1 MSKVNLSEEYDR
13 DYYQWI
19 LKNVQL
25 LKEGRFNNIDA
36 ANIAEELE
44 SMVKRDKRQLVNRM
58 IVLLTHLLKW
68 HYQFE
73 ARSSSWKGTIMEQR
87 RRLQQLLNDSPSLKP
102 LLEEQLLTAWKEARE
117 SASVE
122 TGQAITTYPEQC
134 IWDTDEILNPE
145 WLPES

>member
-1 MSKVNLSEEYDR
+1 MSKINLSEEYDR

-25 LKEGRFNNIDA
+25 LKEGHLNSIDA

-44 SMVKRDKRQLVNRM
+44 SMGKHDKRQLLNRM

-68 HYQFE
+68 HYQPE
-73 ARSSSWKGTIMEQR
+73 ARSSGWKGTIMEQR
-87 RRLQQLLNDSPSLKP
+87 RRMEQLLNDSHSLKP
-102 LLEEQLLTAWKEARE
+102 LLANQLSVAWKEGRN

-122 TGQAITTYPEQC
+122 TGQPITTYPEQC
-134 IWDTDEILNPE
+134 IWETDQILNPE
-145 WLPES
+145 WLPE